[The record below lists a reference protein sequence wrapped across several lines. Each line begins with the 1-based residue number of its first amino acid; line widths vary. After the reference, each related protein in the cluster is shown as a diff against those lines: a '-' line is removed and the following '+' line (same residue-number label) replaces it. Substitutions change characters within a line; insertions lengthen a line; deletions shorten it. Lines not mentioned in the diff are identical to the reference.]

1 VVYYQANPLPNWGPG
16 SRAKSLKTTSAISV
30 AKEAGKR
37 EVAGEMDGPRKKVKV
52 DSEDGIEGD
61 VAMNG

>member
-1 VVYYQANPLPNWGPG
+1 MPNWGPG

-52 DSEDGIEGD
+52 DSEDGIEED